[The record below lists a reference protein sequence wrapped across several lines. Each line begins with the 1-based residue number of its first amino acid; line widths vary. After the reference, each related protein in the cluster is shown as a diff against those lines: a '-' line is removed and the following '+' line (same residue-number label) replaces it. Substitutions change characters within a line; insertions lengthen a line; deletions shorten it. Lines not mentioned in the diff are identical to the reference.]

1 MTTVGHVHWHEG
13 LFLQPHH
20 LQTMQRDLLE
30 GSWRERRLSWAYPY
44 GVVELRVS
52 SDALENMLV
61 RIDRLRAVMPSGIEI
76 DVPGNTDLPALDIKR
91 VFQASTGSFVL
102 GLAVPLWQASRANT
116 VEAMNAAGGSGG
128 GGAARR
134 AVQEEA
140 RVKRLYRVSEI
151 QRTDEN
157 TGDNAQP
164 VIVRRVN
171 ARLVV
176 EGEDLADLEVIPLLR
191 ITHAAEEQT
200 LPRPDPRFIPPCM
213 VLGGSA
219 TLRNVVRDLGNAV
232 EASRKELVNQMTRGG
247 WVQENLKGPQMMQ
260 VLRLQT
266 LNRFSALIPTLAA
279 GGVGGAGTMSPFDAY
294 LMLRELQGEL
304 AALTP
309 ERDPFEAPK
318 YDHDNPGAV
327 FFELDKRIR
336 PLLRGDVQRKFLQVP
351 FVKEGAY
358 LTANLTDEHLTTP
371 NGWYIGIKTKMD
383 ATRLVALVEDQDK
396 FKVMPKS
403 MIKLNIFGMKL
414 GWERVPPFELPGA
427 VDLQYFRM
435 DLAASQK
442 MWERAAGEK
451 ALAIRW
457 AELEPFEYQDV
468 SLYMTVA

>member
-30 GSWRERRLSWAYPY
+30 GAWRERRLSWTFPY

-61 RIDRLRAVMPSGIEI
+61 RIDRLRAIMPSGLEV
-76 DVPGNTDLPALDIKR
+76 DVPGNADIPALDIKR

-102 GLAVPLWQASRANT
+102 GLAVPLWQAARANT
-116 VEAMNAAGGSGG
+116 VEAMMTGG

-140 RVKRLYRVSEI
+140 RVKRLYRVAEL

-157 TGDNAQP
+157 TGDNAQA
-164 VIVRRVN
+164 VIVRRIN

-176 EGEDLADLEVIPLLR
+176 ENEDTTDLEVIPLLR

-200 LPRPDPRFIPPCM
+200 LPRPDPKFIPPCM

-219 TLRNVVRDLGNAV
+219 TLRNIVRDLGAAV
-232 EASRKELVNQMTRGG
+232 EASRKELVNQMTRAG
-247 WVQENLKGPQMMQ
+247 WVQENLKGPQMLQ
-260 VLRLQT
+260 VLRLRT
-266 LNRFSALIPTLAA
+266 LNKFAALLPPLAA

-294 LMLRELQGEL
+294 LLLREMQAEL
-304 AALTP
+304 AGLSP
-309 ERDPFEAPK
+309 DRDPFEAPK

-327 FFELDKRIR
+327 FFEMDKRIR
-336 PLLRGDVQRKFLQVP
+336 PLLRGDVQKRFLQVP
-351 FVKEGAY
+351 FVKDGAH
-358 LTANLTDEHLTTP
+358 LAAALTDEHLTQP

-383 ATRLVALVEDQDK
+383 ATKLVALVEDQDR

-403 MIKLNIFGMKL
+403 MIKLNIFGVKL
-414 GWERVPPFELPGA
+414 GWERVPPLELPGA
-427 VDLQYFRM
+427 VDLHYFKM
-435 DLAASQK
+435 DLGASQK
-442 MWERAAGEK
+442 MWERASGEK

-457 AELEPFEYQDV
+457 AEMEPLDYQDV
-468 SLYMTVA
+468 SLYMTVP

>member
-20 LQTMQRDLLE
+20 LQTMQRDMLE
-30 GSWRERRLSWAYPY
+30 GAWRERRLSWAFPY

-61 RIDRLRAVMPSGIEI
+61 RIDRLRAVMPSGLEI
-76 DVPGNTDLPALDIKR
+76 DVPGNADIPALDIKR

-102 GLAVPLWQASRANT
+102 GLAVPLWQSARANT
-116 VEAMNAAGGSGG
+116 VEAMMASG

-140 RVKRLYRVSEI
+140 RVKRLYRIAEI

-164 VIVRRVN
+164 VIVRRIN

-176 EGEDLADLEVIPLLR
+176 ENEDTTDLEVIPLLR

-200 LPRPDPRFIPPCM
+200 LPRPDPKFIPPCM

-219 TLRNVVRDLGNAV
+219 TLRNIVRDLGAAV

-260 VLRLQT
+260 VLRLRT
-266 LNRFSALIPTLAA
+266 LNKFAALLPPLAA
-279 GGVGGAGTMSPFDAY
+279 GGVGGAGTMSPFEAY
-294 LMLRELQGEL
+294 LLLREMQGEL

-327 FFELDKRIR
+327 FFEMDKRIR
-336 PLLRGDVQRKFLQVP
+336 PLLRGDVQKRFMQVP
-351 FVKEGAY
+351 FVKDGAHLAAA
-358 LTANLTDEHLTTP
+358 LTEEHLTQP
-371 NGWYIGIKTKMD
+371 NGWYIGIKTKTD
-383 ATRLVALVEDQDK
+383 AAKLVSLVEDQDR

-403 MIKLNIFGMKL
+403 MVKLNIFGMKMV
-414 GWERVPPFELPGA
+414 WERVPPLELPGA
-427 VDLQYFRM
+427 VDLHYFKM

-442 MWERAAGEK
+442 MWERASGEK
-451 ALAIRW
+451 AMAIRW
-457 AELEPFEYQDV
+457 SELEPLEYQDV
-468 SLYMTVA
+468 SLYMTVP

>member
-1 MTTVGHVHWHEG
+1 MTSVGHVHWHEG

-20 LQTMQRDLLE
+20 LQTMQRDLME
-30 GSWRERRLSWAYPY
+30 ASWRERRLGWSYPY
-44 GVVELRVS
+44 GVIELRVS

-61 RIDRLRAVMPSGIEI
+61 RIDRLRAVMPSGLEI
-76 DVPGNTDLPALDIKR
+76 DVPGNADIPALDIKR
-91 VFQASTGSFVL
+91 VFQASTGSFTL
-102 GLAVPLWQASRANT
+102 GLAVPLWQGARANT
-116 VEAMNAAGGSGG
+116 VEAMMSGT

-140 RVKRLYRVSEI
+140 RVKRLYRISEI

-157 TGDNAQP
+157 TGENAQP
-164 VIVRRVN
+164 VIVRRLN

-176 EGEDLADLEVIPLLR
+176 EGEDLADLETIPLMR

-247 WVQENLKGPQMMQ
+247 WVAENIKGPQILQ
-260 VLRLQT
+260 VMRLRT
-266 LNRFSALIPTLAA
+266 LNKFAAILPPLAA
-279 GGVGGAGTMSPFDAY
+279 GGVGGAGTMSPYDAY
-294 LMLRELQGEL
+294 LLLRELQSEL

-309 ERDPFEAPK
+309 ERDPFDAPK
-318 YDHDNPGAV
+318 YDHDNPGTV

-336 PLLRGDVQRKFLQVP
+336 PLLRGDVQKRFLQVP
-351 FVKEGAY
+351 FVKDGAH
-358 LTANLTDEHLTTP
+358 LVAALTDEHLTQP
-371 NGWYIGIKTKMD
+371 NGWYIGVKTKMD
-383 ATRLVALVEDQDK
+383 ATKLVALVEDQDR

-403 MIKLNIFGMKL
+403 MIKLNIFGIKM
-414 GWERVPPFELPGA
+414 GWERVPPMELPGA
-427 VDLQYFRM
+427 VDLHYFKM

-442 MWERAAGEK
+442 MWERASGEK

-457 AELEPFEYQDV
+457 SELEPIDYQDI
-468 SLYMTVA
+468 SLYMTVP